1 MSHKIK
7 LVGSTGLRFN
17 KIFRY
22 WVFIDGKKK
31 KKKYK
36 RNMTARLQEVILLGK

>member
-7 LVGSTGLRFN
+7 LAGSTGLRFN
-17 KIFRY
+17 KIFRQ

-31 KKKYK
+31 KRYK
-36 RNMTARLQEVILLGK
+36 RNMTARLQELILLGK